1 MEGLVSGAYRS
12 GDEVMARYERD
23 WFHAEIVR
31 LESDGSYLVR
41 WIKPKS
47 GYVDRRDARSGPTA
61 WIEPEDI
68 RPMPR
73 QRGNFSGF

>member
-1 MEGLVSGAYRS
+1 MREVYRA
-12 GDEVMARYERD
+12 GDEVMARRERD

-31 LESDGSYLVR
+31 LEPGGSYLVR

-47 GYVDRRDARSGPTA
+47 GYVDRRPDT
-61 WIEPEDI
+61 
-68 RPMPR
+68 